1 MGVCE
6 SCANNK
12 QSNQSDGGKI
22 DILPKLNVG
31 QSLIKCTYDIKDDS
45 ETQIIND
52 RIVIESVYLINE
64 EIQKKIKIWNDNKI
78 EKLVYR
84 KRFEKLGTNTIY
96 FIIEEKLNDMIF
108 IFNDRFIFNKCISL
122 KQIQFI
128 SSQTEEVTDMSGMF
142 NECFELQYIDL
153 SNFNTNNVKNM
164 SCMFNKCHK
173 LKEIKGINRFNTTNV
188 EDMTGMFSECNNLEY
203 LDLSNFNT
211 NNVKNMRSM
220 FNGCHKLKEIKG
232 IIDLILLMFKI
243 WIQCLMNALNYNI

>member
-6 SCANNK
+6 SCASNK

-52 RIVIESVYLINE
+52 RFENEFVFLINE
-64 EIQKKIKIWNDNKI
+64 EIQKKIKIWNNNKI

-84 KRFEKLGTNTIY
+84 KRFDKLGTNTIY

-108 IFNDRFIFNKCISL
+108 IFHECLSL

-128 SSQTEEVTDMSGMF
+128 SSQIEEVTDNIF
-142 NECFELQYIDL
+142 HIIIEPY
-153 SNFNTNNVKNM
+153 
-164 SCMFNKCHK
+164 
-173 LKEIKGINRFNTTNV
+173 
-188 EDMTGMFSECNNLEY
+188 FSQ
-203 LDLSNFNT
+203 
-211 NNVKNMRSM
+211 K
-220 FNGCHKLKEIKG
+220 
-232 IIDLILLMFKI
+232 
-243 WIQCLMNALNYNI
+243 